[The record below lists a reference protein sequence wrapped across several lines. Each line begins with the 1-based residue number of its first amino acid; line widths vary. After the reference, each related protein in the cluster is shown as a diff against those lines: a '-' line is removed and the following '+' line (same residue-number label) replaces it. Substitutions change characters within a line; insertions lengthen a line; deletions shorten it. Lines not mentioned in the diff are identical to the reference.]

1 MYKRQADYRISL
13 GYHQQQR
20 LLPAPDVY
28 KSQAFD
34 RLSPGAVVLDFSGLL
49 KALQS
54 GDIAMISAQMA
65 NMLEPAAMS
74 LCPETVSYTHLDVYK
89 RQVLLLLCYGFS
101 GGCSNNR

>member
-1 MYKRQADYRISL
+1 MPCSRAQEYPLLIAIPPASL
-13 GYHQQQR
+13 ST
-20 LLPAPDVY
+20 AMVFA
-28 KSQAFD
+28 AFD

-74 LCPETVSYTHLDVYK
+74 LCPEIAVAK
-89 RQVLLLLCYGFS
+89 RDFELSRAIPIDERQWQLCL
-101 GGCSNNR
+101 CPQ